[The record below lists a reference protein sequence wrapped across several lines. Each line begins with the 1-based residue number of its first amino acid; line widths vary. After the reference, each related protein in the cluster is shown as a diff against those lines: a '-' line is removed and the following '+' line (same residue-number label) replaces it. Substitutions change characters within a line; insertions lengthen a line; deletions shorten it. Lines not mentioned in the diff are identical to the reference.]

1 MDMKDKLITLV
12 TYRYMYRAEIL
23 KDKLE
28 DEGLECSISNESI
41 LGQIDGV
48 KVMIMDKDFEK
59 ALKVYR
65 KIRDLYDN
73 HSSEVVEEP
82 EDDE

>member
-1 MDMKDKLITLV
+1 MKDRLITLV
-12 TYRYMYRAEIL
+12 KYRYEYRAEIL

-28 DEGLECSISNESI
+28 EEGIECSISNESI

-48 KVMIMDKDFEK
+48 MVMIMDKDYEK
-59 ALKVYR
+59 AIKVYR

-73 HSSEVVEEP
+73 HSNEVVDGPDEDEE
-82 EDDE
+82 